1 MYKRKSQS
9 ALGHRIYVY
18 KYIQP
23 FGFRFNWNNIFTI
36 LHMQYPKKCFTTLVR
51 TKKASKTAWPPKK
64 NGPETWLTAVLS
76 QARSD
81 WRSHSSKPRLSVDR
95 CVWLNKWQHY
105 MSCVCFS
112 PWSCMYQIIEH
123 GNEIGQWN
131 AQFLDTFKGINL
143 LIVSLVLDQY
153 SDPNKREIK
162 KVSVWHC
169 WTIRSCRVPNEW
181 WMHHVGAPAG
191 FFW

>member
-51 TKKASKTAWPPKK
+51 TKKTSKTAWPPPKK
-64 NGPETWLTAVLS
+64 WPGNLTHCCPFTSKEWLEVTFIKA
-76 QARSD
+76 
-81 WRSHSSKPRLSVDR
+81 SVVSWSLCLVD
-95 CVWLNKWQHY
+95 KWQHY

-143 LIVSLVLDQY
+143 LIVSLVLDQC
-153 SDPNKREIK
+153 SDPNKRDQESI
-162 KVSVWHC
+162 SLTLLNH
-169 WTIRSCRVPNEW
+169 
-181 WMHHVGAPAG
+181 
-191 FFW
+191 